1 MSKELKTKNNF
12 FASFT
17 LKEFVAFIIALAFIA
32 FGLTLLV
39 LGLIDDY
46 TNIYGSVLE
55 TPNTS
60 MKTMMGGIGFTWF
73 GLMVVAL
80 GVIILAFSL
89 SLASKGEDRIKDKE
103 ARRKMRLE
111 SLNKEEQV
119 VVESTISSIPTSEES
134 KEN

>member
-1 MSKELKTKNNF
+1 MSKELKTKNKF

-17 LKEFVAFIIALAFIA
+17 IKEFVAFIIALTFIA

>member
-1 MSKELKTKNNF
+1 MSKELKTKNKF

-17 LKEFVAFIIALAFIA
+17 IKEFVAFIIALAFIA

>member
-1 MSKELKTKNNF
+1 MNKELKTKNKF
-12 FASFT
+12 FASFSV
-17 LKEFVAFIIALAFIA
+17 KEFIAFIIALILVA
-32 FGLTLLV
+32 FGLTLLI

-46 TNIYGSVLE
+46 TNIYGSILE
-55 TPNTS
+55 TPNSS

-73 GLMVVAL
+73 GLMVLAL

-119 VVESTISSIPTSEES
+119 TMESTISTIPTNEEN

>member
-1 MSKELKTKNNF
+1 MSKELKTKNKF

-17 LKEFVAFIIALAFIA
+17 IKEFVAFIIALAFIA

-55 TPNTS
+55 TPNAS

-119 VVESTISSIPTSEES
+119 AVESTISSIPTSEES

>member
-1 MSKELKTKNNF
+1 MSKELKTKNKF

-17 LKEFVAFIIALAFIA
+17 IKEFVAFIIALAFIA

-73 GLMVVAL
+73 GLMVASL

>member
-1 MSKELKTKNNF
+1 MSKELKTKNKF

-17 LKEFVAFIIALAFIA
+17 IKEFVAFIIALAFIA

-46 TNIYGSVLE
+46 TNIYRSVLE

>member
-1 MSKELKTKNNF
+1 MSKELKTKNKF

-17 LKEFVAFIIALAFIA
+17 IKEFVAFIIALAFIA
-32 FGLTLLV
+32 FGFTLLV
-39 LGLIDDY
+39 WGLIDDY